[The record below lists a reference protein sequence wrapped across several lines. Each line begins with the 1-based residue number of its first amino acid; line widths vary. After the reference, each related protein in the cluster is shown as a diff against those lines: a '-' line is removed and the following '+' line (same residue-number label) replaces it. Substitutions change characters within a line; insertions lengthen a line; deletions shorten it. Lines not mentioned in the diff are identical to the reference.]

1 MTKKN
6 KETKLKKV
14 KTNSKVFGLSRK
26 LLLLIIPLL
35 VISFA
40 ATALIILMQTSQT
53 VKSNS
58 ESAFETEVQTNV
70 VSVENT
76 ILTITGSKSMKNAM
90 VQLTM
95 IPDKLLTIY
104 EAVNNIVIM
113 DDGYAFMLDTTKDQ
127 IVAHREERLVGTS
140 LQSYSEGT
148 FLGDIIAQV
157 RAGNT
162 ELLTVA
168 DGHTQYYVKISF
180 IEDTPYVLI
189 SCISQSSML
198 SVLTNLMTTV
208 IGIFVLVILLVILVI
223 VIFLHIALKP
233 MKTLTNALTSITDGD
248 FTVKVAAKGR
258 DEIALMGSSLNNF
271 VSIMRDVI
279 SDIREVSGQLDKSS
293 NTTKQI
299 STALNQSAD
308 SQADSMGDVK
318 ITLDQVASGVQDLAL
333 HASTLSDVVNETNKR
348 GNQAKGDMQQTVAVA
363 SQGREDMEAVNGTM
377 DSIVKSMT
385 NLEEI
390 VDKVGAS
397 TEQIN
402 TMVGIISDISDQT
415 NLLSLNAAIEAAR
428 AGEAGRGFAVVA
440 EEIRK
445 LAEVSASS
453 ASQISDIIGQVNSQ
467 VAYMVQQTGQCVT
480 YIKDNS
486 GKITSSCE
494 IFERIYKNVTEADNM
509 LTEIVE
515 RIAHVDDVATNI
527 AALSEEQSASTEEIL
542 ASTEVLANASLQ
554 LSQGSHVLASSA
566 DEVSEASFALA
577 EHMRKFKI

>member
-1 MTKKN
+1 MAKKN
-6 KETKLKKV
+6 KETKVKKA
-14 KTNSKVFGLSRK
+14 KNNSKVFGLSKK

-35 VISFA
+35 VVSFA
-40 ATALIILMQTSQT
+40 ATAVIILMQTGQT
-53 VKSNS
+53 LKANAETS
-58 ESAFETEVQTNV
+58 FETEVQTNV
-70 VSVENT
+70 VSVQNT
-76 ILTITGSKSMKNAM
+76 ILSTTGSKSMKNAM

-95 IPDKLLTIY
+95 IPDKLLIIY

-113 DDGYAFMLDTTKDQ
+113 DDGYSFMLDTTKDQ
-127 IVAHREERLVGTS
+127 IVAHREENLVGTS
-140 LQSYSEGT
+140 LSSYSEGT
-148 FLGDIIAQV
+148 FLGDVIAQM

-162 ELLTVA
+162 ALLTIA
-168 DGHTQYYVKISF
+168 DGRSEYYVKISF
-180 IEDTPYVLI
+180 IEDTPYVLV
-189 SCISQSSML
+189 SCISQSSIL
-198 SVLTNLMTTV
+198 SVLTNLLVTV
-208 IGIFVLVILLVILVI
+208 VGIFALVILLVILVI
-223 VIFLHIALKP
+223 VVFLHITLKP
-233 MKTLTNALTSITDGD
+233 MQTLTNALTSITDGD
-248 FTVKVAAKGR
+248 FTVKVTAKGK
-258 DEIALMGSSLNNF
+258 DEIALMGRSLNNF
-271 VSIMRDVI
+271 VEIMRDVI
-279 SDIREVSGQLDKSS
+279 ADIRDVSGQLDSS
-293 NTTKQI
+293 SKTTKQI

-308 SQADSMGDVK
+308 SQADSMSDVK
-318 ITLDQVASGVQDLAL
+318 VTLDQVASGVQELAL
-333 HASTLSDVVNETNKR
+333 HASTLSDVVNETNQR
-348 GNQAKGDMQQTVAVA
+348 GNQAKDNMQQTVAVA

-377 DSIVKSMT
+377 DSIVESMS

-467 VAYMVQQTGQCVT
+467 VAYMVQQTGQSVT

-486 GKITSSCE
+486 EKITSSCE

-554 LSQGSHVLASSA
+554 LSQDSHVVASSA